1 MTTGQRRRVRAGGPE
16 ASPSPREGGRGTAGE
31 GGDRARLALVTGGS
45 GGIGGACARAL
56 AGRGFRVAVT
66 YLGRREEAEAVAAE
80 TGGRA
85 YPLDLRSRERIV
97 ALARDVER
105 DLGTVQV
112 LVHCAGRIRD
122 ALLPFLGEADW
133 DEIQEV
139 NLKGPYLLTKA
150 LIKGMLAARWGRV
163 ITVASASGL
172 IGQVG
177 QSHYSAAKGGLI
189 AFTKALARETARY
202 EVTANA
208 VAPGFIDTEI
218 LNVVPEAAL
227 RRYLEAVPLKRM
239 GRPEEV
245 AALVAFLASDEA
257 GYITGQTLR
266 VDGGLTMA

>member
-1 MTTGQRRRVRAGGPE
+1 MTE
-16 ASPSPREGGRGTAGE
+16 EGRI
-31 GGDRARLALVTGGS
+31 ALVTGGS
-45 GGIGGACARAL
+45 GGIGAACARAL
-56 AGRGFRVAVT
+56 AERGCRVAVT
-66 YLGRREEAEAVAAE
+66 YLGRRQRAEEVAAE

-85 YPLDLRSRERIV
+85 YLLDLRSREQIV
-97 ALARDVER
+97 AFARQVER
-105 DLGTVQV
+105 EMGPVQV

-122 ALLPFLGEADW
+122 ALLPFLTEADW

-172 IGQVG
+172 IGQMG

-189 AFTKALARETARY
+189 AFTKALAREAARY

-218 LNVVPEAAL
+218 LEGVPEEAL
-227 RRYLEAVPLKRM
+227 RQYLEAVPLQRM

-245 AALVAFLASDEA
+245 AALVAFLASEEA
-257 GYITGQTLR
+257 AYITGQTLR
-266 VDGGLTMA
+266 VDGGLIMA